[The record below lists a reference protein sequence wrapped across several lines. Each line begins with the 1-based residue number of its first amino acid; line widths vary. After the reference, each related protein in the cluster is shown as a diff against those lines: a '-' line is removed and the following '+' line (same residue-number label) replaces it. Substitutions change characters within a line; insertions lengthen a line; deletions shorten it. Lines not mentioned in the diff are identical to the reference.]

1 MNCELPDEDIS
12 RPRFAVNSLVEVFS
26 SNFLSSTAGNLK
38 TIKWKVVVILPS
50 ISPGIQTPAVI
61 GWLTQAHQKSTRK
74 LNKEACWLTYT
85 HRPVDNILSSMPP
98 VKRMYLHTAN
108 HTRKQT
114 TSCPYLYTHY
124 LSPLKCPLLFHAVI
138 LTGVASFQVITRKK
152 SQTKLLSLVASWTRC
167 LRSLH
172 TGRTAHARVLVN
184 KGPALPCVLACRPW
198 NYPHVLDYLH
208 YNSNTLPR
216 VGHLSV
222 ETRRINNCF
231 NWLCFPCPVQ
241 PQSHP
246 PYKSQDSQ
254 LFQFV
259 SWLSAHTPSIIFS
272 HNPPEAPRRQQ
283 LFHYPAVCG
292 CGA

>member
-152 SQTKLLSLVASWTRC
+152 SQNEIVVVGGIL
-167 LRSLH
+167 
-172 TGRTAHARVLVN
+172 
-184 KGPALPCVLACRPW
+184 
-198 NYPHVLDYLH
+198 
-208 YNSNTLPR
+208 NTLP
-216 VGHLSV
+216 
-222 ETRRINNCF
+222 T
-231 NWLCFPCPVQ
+231 
-241 PQSHP
+241 
-246 PYKSQDSQ
+246 K
-254 LFQFV
+254 
-259 SWLSAHTPSIIFS
+259 SAHRENRTCAGACKQGPGAALCSGVTPVKLSTRARLS
-272 HNPPEAPRRQQ
+272 TLQ
-283 LFHYPAVCG
+283 
-292 CGA
+292 